1 MATNHASTEPQKQ
14 PVPSQPALSWTWV
27 LQRFTAILLVVFLG
41 GHLWVEHFMNTNV
54 AVVTERLRN
63 GIFVVLDTGLLVT
76 VVYHGLNGLH
86 GIVKET
92 WEWARS
98 RWVLYFLLVLGL
110 VTGFW
115 GMDILWAFLYHH
127 PFLVI
132 G

>member
-1 MATNHASTEPQKQ
+1 MATEHVSTEP
-14 PVPSQPALSWTWV
+14 PVHSEPLQPAVSWAWV

-41 GHLWVEHFMNTNV
+41 GHLWVEHFMNTSV

-63 GIFVVLDTGLLVT
+63 GIFVVLDVGLLVT

-86 GIVKET
+86 GILKET
-92 WEWARS
+92 WDGARA
-98 RWVLYFLLVLGL
+98 RWVLYFLLILGMFT
-110 VTGFW
+110 VFW